1 MADNP
6 QQKVEALWWS
16 KEVVEVTRKSCQA
29 QHMGLAPQQMPVQ
42 GESHR
47 RLQGK
52 YRVPQTPI
60 LEFNGIIRVE
70 TGHLVVVSMGGIHGF
85 YQGIRLGSLLEI
97 T

>member
-1 MADNP
+1 M
-6 QQKVEALWWS
+6 VE
-16 KEVVEVTRKSCQA
+16 ETRKSYQA
-29 QHMGLAPQQMPVQ
+29 QHMVLAPQHMLVQ
-42 GESHR
+42 VESHR
-47 RLQGK
+47 CLQGK

-60 LEFNGIIRVE
+60 LGFHGIFRKE